1 MQNACMHACRQIL
14 LENMENSDILLRK
27 ILQNMSTGCENLQ
40 KMPATWM
47 ILKKDLNFLEGSRNI
62 CRVLNSHQYA
72 SKSFKVRPL
81 VLEVS
86 IFGEKNVIKQK
97 LKLNRETKIKV
108 FFTNVY
114 K

>member
-1 MQNACMHACRQIL
+1 
-14 LENMENSDILLRK
+14 
-27 ILQNMSTGCENLQ
+27 MSTGCEILQ

-62 CRVLNSHQYA
+62 CCVFSPHQSA

-81 VLEVS
+81 LLEVS

-108 FFTNVY
+108 FFLQMYTNRIQQSQQYQEMLRQKTSQFVAFN
-114 K
+114 